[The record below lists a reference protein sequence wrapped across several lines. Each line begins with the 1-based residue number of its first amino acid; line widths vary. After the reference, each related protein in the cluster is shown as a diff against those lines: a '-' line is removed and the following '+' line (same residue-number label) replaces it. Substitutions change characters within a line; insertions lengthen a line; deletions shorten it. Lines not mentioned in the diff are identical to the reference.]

1 MRESYLLALCLTLAG
16 ALAAICLLFVRR
28 ERVLRH
34 RLTRDE
40 ATGSSQREL
49 QRARAWLVQAEG
61 HARRGAFFLVR
72 FEQYAEISAMLR
84 AGEDQALLAPVAQR
98 LSLVAR
104 ALGGIVGRCGLDT
117 FTVCVPDVDE
127 QGAAQ
132 VSTKLLE
139 DLGASYELG
148 GRPLIAVFRVGAA
161 LYPEHGRTVEEL
173 QRCVQVSMVPLKERE
188 AGTCSISACWRGSGT
203 GRAWRTI
210 CGWRSPRGTW
220 SSSSC
225 TTSPSA
231 TAPPAWSRDA
241 RRAALA
247 SSVLGSVSP
256 AVTIE
261 LAERSGLIVPLGA
274 WILERACSQATQW
287 PAAWRVH
294 VNLSVKQ
301 MNEDGLVQLVADVLA
316 ETKLAARKLVLEV
329 TESIFIL
336 HYERHVKILNTLRAK
351 GIGVALD
358 DFGCG
363 YSSLNHLRHLPIDW
377 VKIDRSFISALESDA
392 GSREVVSAL
401 FGLCQAMHLPVVA
414 EGVETE
420 GQREILK
427 ALGCRVM
434 QGFLLGPRRRRKSR
448 LWPRR
453 CHNLGCVQTPTSL
466 ASLCP
471 AIPSV
476 PFSPS
481 RISASPTG
489 RPLVALSTAAPAW
502 NWTRPTS
509 SANWIAVVPAPR
521 AM

>member
-40 ATGSSQREL
+40 ATGVLSQREL
-49 QRARAWLVQAEG
+49 QRRAWLVQAEG
-61 HARRGAFFLVR
+61 HARRGAFPGAFRAVR
-72 FEQYAEISAMLR
+72 RDQRHAAR
-84 AGEDQALLAPVAQR
+84 GRDQALLALVAQR

-188 AGTCSISACWRGSGT
+188 GPGWNMFDFRLLARQRDRQGLENDLRLALTTRNMEQFELYYQPVCDSASGLVE
-203 GRAWRTI
+203 G
-210 CGWRSPRGTW
+210 CE
-220 SSSSC
+220 
-225 TTSPSA
+225 
-231 TAPPAWSRDA
+231 
-241 RRAALA
+241 ALLRWHHP
-247 SSVLGSVSP
+247 VLGSVSP

-434 QGFLLGPRRRRKSR
+434 QGFLLGRPA
-448 LWPRR
+448 PAAEI
-453 CHNLGCVQTPTSL
+453 QAL
-466 ASLCP
+466 AS
-471 AIPSV
+471 
-476 PFSPS
+476 
-481 RISASPTG
+481 
-489 RPLVALSTAAPAW
+489 
-502 NWTRPTS
+502 
-509 SANWIAVVPAPR
+509 AVS
-521 AM
+521 

>member
-1 MRESYLLALCLTLAG
+1 M
-16 ALAAICLLFVRR
+16 
-28 ERVLRH
+28 
-34 RLTRDE
+34 
-40 ATGSSQREL
+40 
-49 QRARAWLVQAEG
+49 
-61 HARRGAFFLVR
+61 
-72 FEQYAEISAMLR
+72 
-84 AGEDQALLAPVAQR
+84 
-98 LSLVAR
+98 
-104 ALGGIVGRCGLDT
+104 GRCGLDT

-188 AGTCSISACWRGSGT
+188 GPLEHVRFPPLARQQDRQGLENDLRLALTTRNMEQFELYYQPVCDSASGLVE
-203 GRAWRTI
+203 G
-210 CGWRSPRGTW
+210 CE
-220 SSSSC
+220 
-225 TTSPSA
+225 
-231 TAPPAWSRDA
+231 
-241 RRAALA
+241 ALLRWHHP
-247 SSVLGSVSP
+247 VLGSVSP

-316 ETKLAARKLVLEV
+316 ETAGGAQAGAGSHRIHLHPALRTARQDPE
-329 TESIFIL
+329 
-336 HYERHVKILNTLRAK
+336 HPARQ

-434 QGFLLGPRRRRKSR
+434 QGFLLGRPA
-448 LWPRR
+448 PAAEI
-453 CHNLGCVQTPTSL
+453 QAL
-466 ASLCP
+466 AS
-471 AIPSV
+471 
-476 PFSPS
+476 
-481 RISASPTG
+481 
-489 RPLVALSTAAPAW
+489 
-502 NWTRPTS
+502 
-509 SANWIAVVPAPR
+509 AVS
-521 AM
+521 